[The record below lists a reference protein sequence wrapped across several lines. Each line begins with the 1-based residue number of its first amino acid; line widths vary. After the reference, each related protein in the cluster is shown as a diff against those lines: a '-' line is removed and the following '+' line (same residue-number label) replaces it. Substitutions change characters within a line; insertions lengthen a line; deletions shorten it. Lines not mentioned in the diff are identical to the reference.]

1 MRPARLVASAR
12 TLQLALAMLACVVA
26 LVTSRPAL
34 AFTPPPLDHPIVD
47 PEGKINPAD
56 VEKLDQELQSG
67 LPTVAMTVF
76 IVPSL
81 DGETIDDVGYDTAK
95 AWKLGTAG
103 KDNGVLL
110 VIAPN
115 ERKMRLEVGK
125 GLEGDLPDLAAND
138 ILRQKVGPALKNN
151 DYAQAVAGGIDG
163 VFAALHVTP
172 SATLPRKHYDQA
184 QEQSGPG
191 GLAITGIFLLVFF
204 FVIVSAIRRRRSG
217 YDSGGSGISRAIG
230 FGIGSSFLGGGGW
243 GGGGGGD
250 SGGGGFGG
258 GDSGGGG
265 FSGGGDFGGGGS
277 SDSF

>member
-1 MRPARLVASAR
+1 MRPARAAA
-12 TLQLALAMLACVVA
+12 TMQMALAALAFVVA

-34 AFTPPPLDHPIVD
+34 AAFTPPPLDTPIVD
-47 PEGKINPAD
+47 PSGKIPPAD
-56 VEKLDQELQSG
+56 AQKLNQELQSG
-67 LPTVAMTVF
+67 LPTVAMAVF
-76 IVPSL
+76 IAPSL
-81 DGETIDDVGYDTAK
+81 DGESIDDVGYDTAK

-151 DYAQAVAGGIDG
+151 DYSQAVAGGIDG

-184 QEQSGPG
+184 QSQGGAG
-191 GLAITGIFLLVFF
+191 GLVITGIFLLVFF
-204 FVIVSAIRRRRSG
+204 FVIVAAIRRRRSGYGG

-243 GGGGGGD
+243 GGGGGD

-277 SDSF
+277 SDGF